1 MQNLSTVESRVAN
14 LERDLAALRKDLADV
29 NEDVYH
35 LVPRTLLLS
44 DSLLLRS
51 LAVWG
56 HYLLGQLLV
65 TIPIAFL
72 VALFLFL
79 TVRMR

>member
-1 MQNLSTVESRVAN
+1 MENPSSLERRVAG
-14 LERDLAALRKDLADV
+14 LEKAVATLSKDLADL
-29 NEDVYH
+29 NEDVDH
-35 LVPRTLLLS
+35 LVPNTLLLS

-65 TIPIAFL
+65 TIPLAFL
-72 VALFLFL
+72 VALVLFL
-79 TVRMR
+79 TVRIH